1 MNQANFITMINN
13 YFKIASRTL
22 IKNKLYTALN
32 VAGLTFGLSC
42 FLLIGLYLFD
52 ELTFD
57 TQHSKADRI
66 YRVIEHKTVNGES
79 TTIAAASYKLAE
91 ESKKVIPGV
100 ENTTRIQRMGRA
112 NILNPEN
119 PTNFFQETVTA
130 ANEHFLEIF
139 DFPLIEGDK
148 KTALSEPNSIIIT
161 QDLAMRLFNKTDV
174 LGKTLQFS
182 FMESPFKITGVL
194 KNHPRNSTFDFSSV
208 LSDASFQSDEVNK
221 AMRARDWFSESFS
234 IYALLKP
241 NADPKSIAGQMSKL
255 VHHNF
260 TPPAGT
266 TFSFGLQ
273 PLKDIHLNS
282 ENIVDGA
289 RNSNVDPIAKGSMFY
304 IKIFSFIAFFLLL
317 IAGINYM
324 NLTTARASSRLKE
337 IGVRKAIGA
346 FRSNLIKQFLFES
359 LLVTFISFLLS
370 LIVVN
375 LLLPAFNQFTSKQL
389 SLGFSTDYRIWLFAI
404 AFATLTGFLS
414 GSYPALMLSRFKPVL
429 LLKGLKLQNK
439 SGLSL
444 RKGLVIFQFTVS
456 IVMIIGTIVLFM
468 QVHYL
473 NNTNLGFNKDLLVV
487 IDVNTGKARTNFEAV
502 KDEMAKIPT
511 VKNVSVTS
519 RVPGEWKSFR
529 TIKIKNMGS
538 TDEPKVAYMIGA
550 DKDFL
555 KTYEIQL
562 LKGRNFD
569 TRADSSA
576 IIINETAAKMFGVTE
591 PAGQI
596 VEIPA
601 MSRNGDGTFTPL
613 NPENTPFKPGVIGF
627 VKDFHFQ
634 SLRDKIEPLVLCYNQ
649 NPIHVIDYYSARIAA
664 TNIKGTLEKLKEV
677 MVKNDKDDPF
687 EYHFLNDQ
695 LALFYIEDER
705 RQTILIWAALATI
718 FIACLGL
725 FGLAT
730 YSAEQRVKEIGVR
743 KVLGATVFNLASLL
757 SKDFLKLVFIA
768 NDIAF
773 PVAWWAASKWL
784 QEYAYHIDV
793 HWWVFVMAGISA
805 CVIAL
810 LTVSYQAIKAAI
822 ANPVKSLR
830 TE

>member
-1 MNQANFITMINN
+1 M
-13 YFKIASRTL
+13 K
-22 IKNKLYTALN
+22 
-32 VAGLTFGLSC
+32 
-42 FLLIGLYLFD
+42 
-52 ELTFD
+52 
-57 TQHSKADRI
+57 
-66 YRVIEHKTVNGES
+66 
-79 TTIAAASYKLAE
+79 
-91 ESKKVIPGV
+91 
-100 ENTTRIQRMGRA
+100 
-112 NILNPEN
+112 
-119 PTNFFQETVTA
+119 
-130 ANEHFLEIF
+130 
-139 DFPLIEGDK
+139 
-148 KTALSEPNSIIIT
+148 
-161 QDLAMRLFNKTDV
+161 LFNKTDV

-182 FMESPFKITGVL
+182 FMESPLKVTGVL
-194 KNHPRNSTFDFSSV
+194 KNHPRNSSFDFSSV
-208 LSDASFQSDEVNK
+208 LSDASFRNVDFYK
-221 AMRARDWFSESFS
+221 AMAASDWSSEAFSV
-234 IYALLKP
+234 YALLKP
-241 NADPKSIAGQMSKL
+241 NTDPKSIAGQMSTL

-260 TPPAGT
+260 TSPAGT
-266 TFSFGLQ
+266 NLFFSLQ
-273 PLKDIHLNS
+273 PLKNIHLNS

-289 RNSNVDPIAKGSMFY
+289 RNSNVDAIAKGSVFY
-304 IKIFSFIAFFLLL
+304 IKVFSFIAFFLLL
-317 IAGINYM
+317 IAGINSM
-324 NLTTARASSRLKE
+324 NLTTAKASSRLKE
-337 IGVRKAIGA
+337 IGVRKTIGA
-346 FRSNLIKQFLFES
+346 LQNNLIKQFLFES

-370 LIVVN
+370 LAVVN
-375 LLLPAFNQFTSKQL
+375 LLLPAFNEFTNKQL
-389 SLGFSTDYRIWLFAI
+389 SLGLSSDYRIWVYAI
-404 AFATLTGFLS
+404 AFAAITGFLS

-429 LLKGLKLQNK
+429 LLKPLKLENK
-439 SGLSL
+439 TGLSL
-444 RKGLVIFQFTVS
+444 RKGLVIFQFTIS
-456 IVMIIGTIVLFM
+456 IVMIIATLVLFL
-468 QVHYL
+468 QVRYL
-473 NNTNLGFNKDLLVV
+473 NNTDLGFNKDLLVV
-487 IDVNTGKARTNFEAV
+487 IDVNTRKARTNFAAV
-502 KDEMAKIPT
+502 KAEMSKIPT
-511 VKNVSVTS
+511 VKDVSVTS

-529 TIKIKNMGS
+529 TIKVKNMGS

-562 LKGRNFD
+562 LQGRNFD
-569 TRADSSA
+569 TPADSSS
-576 IIINETAAKMFGVTE
+576 IIMNETAARIFAITE

-601 MSRNGDGTFTPL
+601 LSRNGDGTFTPL
-613 NPENTPFKPGVIGF
+613 NSENIAFKPTIIGV

-664 TNIKGTLEKLKEV
+664 NGIKGTLEKLKAV

-730 YSAEQRVKEIGVR
+730 YSAEQRIKEIGVR

-768 NDIAF
+768 NGIAF
-773 PVAWWAASKWL
+773 PIAWWATNKWL
-784 QEYAYHIDV
+784 QEYAYHV
-793 HWWVFVMAGISA
+793 NLQWWVFVIAGILA
-805 CVIAL
+805 IGIAL